1 MFLLYVL
8 GKKILESVSKEAWQ
22 QWLDYQTM
30 LINENNL
37 NLFEESSQ
45 SYLKKQMEIS
55 SSSKFSIIFA
65 PEEFAEGHVVL
76 RNMIDR
82 TEKQISLDELITDPK
97 SVLNL

>member
-1 MFLLYVL
+1 MNKVNCIKLNKELEGLDRPPYPGEL

-45 SYLKKQMEIS
+45 SYLKQQMETYF
-55 SSSKFSIIFA
+55 FS
-65 PEEFAEGHVVL
+65 EDGDVDK
-76 RNMIDR
+76 IDGY
-82 TEKQISLDELITDPK
+82 IPK
-97 SVLNL
+97 